1 MAFLYEFTVW
11 AMEDGVIE
19 VGAGYRWSG
28 VAVDTIGGS
37 VDTVRCAV
45 DTVGGLL
52 SSLSVF
58 FAVGTIGV
66 VESGKVGGDG

>member
-28 VAVDTIGGS
+28 VA